1 MRFEELPNEII
12 YEIFDYLS
20 AIDLLRCLFNLNSR
34 FNKLLDQQLNKSHFD
49 FRRISKVNFDYICE
63 KYISSLVDQITSIH
77 LSDDNDTPTQIKLFH
92 THDNFKLRQFIHLK
106 SISLSCVQSKQ
117 LLYQIMIECS
127 YLPCLTHFSLDS
139 RGIEMDENDA
149 EYFVYY
155 LSELSELIYCYLDI
169 SWEFEVNFKKFSPD
183 ESHISTS
190 LKHLTLGSIE
200 CSLGLLNR
208 LLQCMPNLQSLKMDY
223 RDNYEA
229 YELLIPNLSI
239 TRLEIRLYDTVSNL
253 NKMLKTMPNL
263 HYLTCTLFD
272 DYINGNQWEEMIRK
286 SLPKLKTINIQMKYE
301 PPSNENKEVQL
312 NEIVESFRTEF
323 WINEY
328 QRFIRCNWYITDKE
342 HEPSYVDIF
351 TLPYVF
357 HYFDG
362 SPECVLTKST
372 YPYDNK
378 HLICNQI
385 DGFHYQSS
393 YFTDSILSHVRI
405 NNIRSLTLTFPIIE
419 QFFSVIPN
427 LDQLNSLCV
436 YVNEKKNLDNIQSD
450 LQFILDRTPF
460 LYSLFIGPLS
470 AFNSHIPFKEITCA
484 SVRQLDIRGDTT
496 YSSWYV
502 SPSVCEKQCVQLFH
516 SPLAIQC
523 ETLNIK
529 VTTRQIILDLV
540 NNMPNLKALNVMC
553 DDDAGSYVDGAE
565 LLENELFN
573 WLYQQLPSTSIISRD
588 TTYHRIIQIWIR

>member
-1 MRFEELPNEII
+1 MIFEELPNEIV

-20 AIDLLRCLFNLNSR
+20 AVDLLLCFFNLNSH
-34 FNKLLDQQLNKSHFD
+34 FNKLLYEQLNKSHFD

-77 LSDDNDTPTQIKLFH
+77 LSNDDNTPSQIKLFLA
-92 THDNFKLRQFIHLK
+92 HDNFKLRQFTNLK
-106 SISLSCVQSKQ
+106 SISLSYVQSKQ
-117 LLYQIMIECS
+117 LLDQIMIECS
-127 YLPCLTHFSLDS
+127 YLPCLTHFCLDS
-139 RGIEMDENDA
+139 DGIEMDESDA
-149 EYFVYY
+149 EYFVYC
-155 LSELSELIYCYLDI
+155 LSELSTLIYCYLDI
-169 SWEFEVNFKKFSPD
+169 SCEFEVNFKKFSPD
-183 ESHISTS
+183 ESHISTL

-253 NKMLKTMPNL
+253 NNMLKTMHNL
-263 HYLTCTLFD
+263 YYLTCTLFD

-286 SLPKLKTINIQMKYE
+286 SLSKLKTINIQMKYE
-301 PPSNENKEVQL
+301 PPNNENKEVQL

-328 QRFIRCNWYITDKE
+328 QRFIRCDWYIIDKQ
-342 HEPSYVDIF
+342 HEPSYSYVNIF
-351 TLPYVF
+351 TLPYIF

-362 SPECVLTKST
+362 SHECVLTKST
-372 YPYDNK
+372 YPYDNE
-378 HLICNQI
+378 HLTCNQI
-385 DGFHYQSS
+385 DRLHYRSS
-393 YFTDSILSHVRI
+393 YFTDSILSRVRI
-405 NNIRSLTLTFPIIE
+405 NNIRSLTLSFPINE
-419 QFFSVIPN
+419 QFLSVISN
-427 LDQLNSLCV
+427 LDQLNSLDV
-436 YVNEKKNLDNIQSD
+436 YIDEKTNLDNIQSQ
-450 LQFILDRTPF
+450 LQYILDRTHF
-460 LYSLFIGPLS
+460 LYSLSFGPWS
-470 AFNSHIPFKEITCA
+470 PANSHIPFKEITCA
-484 SVRQLDIRGDTT
+484 SVRQLDIRGGPS

-523 ETLNIK
+523 ETLIIK

-540 NNMPNLKALNVMC
+540 NNMPDLKALNVMC

-565 LLENELFN
+565 LL
-573 WLYQQLPSTSIISRD
+573 RK
-588 TTYHRIIQIWIR
+588 

>member
-1 MRFEELPNEII
+1 MIFEELPNEIV

-20 AIDLLRCLFNLNSR
+20 AVDLLLCFFNLNSH
-34 FNKLLDQQLNKSHFD
+34 FNKLLYQQLNKSHFD

-77 LSDDNDTPTQIKLFH
+77 LSNDDNTPSQIKLFLA
-92 THDNFKLRQFIHLK
+92 HDNFKLRQFTNLK
-106 SISLSCVQSKQ
+106 SISLSYVRSKQ
-117 LLYQIMIECS
+117 LLDQIMIECS
-127 YLPCLTHFSLDS
+127 YLPCLTYFSLDS
-139 RGIEMDENDA
+139 DIIEMDESGA
-149 EYFVYY
+149 EYFIYCI
-155 LSELSELIYCYLDI
+155 SELPELIYCCLDI
-169 SWEFEVNFKKFSPD
+169 YWDFEADVKNFSPD
-183 ESHISTS
+183 ESDISTS
-190 LKHLTLGSIE
+190 LKYLTLGTVE

-223 RDNYEA
+223 IDNYEA

-239 TRLEIRLYDTVSNL
+239 TRLEIGLHDTVSNL
-253 NKMLKTMPNL
+253 NNMLKTMPNL

-342 HEPSYVDIF
+342 HEPSYVNIF
-351 TLPYVF
+351 TLPYIF

-372 YPYDNK
+372 YPYDNE

-385 DGFHYQSS
+385 DRLQYGSS
-393 YFTDSILSHVRI
+393 YFIDSILSRI
-405 NNIRSLTLTFPIIE
+405 RVNNIRSLTLTFPITE
-419 QFFSVIPN
+419 QFFSVVPN
-427 LDQLNSLCV
+427 LDQLNSLYV
-436 YVNEKKNLDNIQSD
+436 YVDEKKNLDNIQSQ
-450 LQFILDRTPF
+450 LQYILDRTHF
-460 LYSLFIGPLS
+460 LYSLVIDPLS
-470 AFNSHIPFKEITCA
+470 LFNSHIPLKEITCA

-496 YSSWYV
+496 YSSWYL
-502 SPSVCEKQCVQLFH
+502 SPNVYEKQCVQLFH

-523 ETLNIK
+523 ETLIIE

-553 DDDAGSYVDGAE
+553 GDDVGSYVDGAE
-565 LLENELFN
+565 LLENELCN

-588 TTYHRIIQIWIR
+588 TINDRIIQIWIR